1 MTWLS
6 LGYILS
12 FIGKLFHLP
21 CAQRADYIY
30 PLTPHNPSITITS
43 PKKDRVYVDGIMN
56 NLDRHI
62 LLYNEDLSVINRH
75 SRAIDS
81 FFLSLNQDILY
92 GFNFLVNFVAVI
104 ELPRH
109 IDLDNPEFAKA
120 YELLQNTD
128 ANIFLT
134 GKAGTG
140 KSTFLRYICKSL
152 NKKHVVLAP
161 TGVAAV
167 NVGGTTIHSF
177 FQMPLRPVPPNDP
190 DYSVNALKKT
200 GKLSRQKRK
209 LISELDL
216 IIIDEVS
223 MVRPDMIDFI
233 DRTLRAVRG
242 KRGVPFGGVQLL
254 LVGDIFQLEPVVTP
268 DTKAIL
274 ANYYPDFFFFNALAY
289 QSANLVAIE
298 LKKIYRQTD
307 SRFINML
314 DRIRVNQVT
323 SEDFSTLNSRVG
335 SDSGKKDNDLG
346 ITLATR
352 RDVVAMINKEKM
364 DELPSEEVVFE
375 GKIED
380 DFPEKILPTDLNLVL
395 KKDAQVMMIRNDK
408 ERKWVNGTLGRV
420 LDLSTKGIKVLLES
434 GSTVNVE
441 KETWENINYEYDEAE
456 KKVKERVLGTFTQ
469 YPLKAAWALTIHK
482 SQGLTFNNVTID
494 MTGGAFSAG
503 QTYVALSRCRTLEG
517 LTFVNPLRKYDVIVS
532 EGASQFSKRYNDEA
546 AMDKVLT
553 DAKAKVLTRESLR
566 KFNAGEFEGAVED
579 AWQLNLLTGAF
590 GRKSVRRFVSRLFS
604 ELSRLRKL
612 VTAKDNTIKRLSNEF
627 VKIGDMC
634 LDHHDDLENALKYF
648 RKALDLD
655 GNNDEAAY
663 KTAVCYS
670 EKGNLKKSK
679 KILDKL
685 IDDGSKMMFEALML
699 KGFINERGNDLA
711 NALLNYLNA
720 AKLHQKDDTP
730 IRKIVEI
737 YEKFGMDD
745 MADTYRQYL
754 DENFYDMDS
763 KSKQI

>member
-1 MTWLS
+1 M
-6 LGYILS
+6 
-12 FIGKLFHLP
+12 
-21 CAQRADYIY
+21 
-30 PLTPHNPSITITS
+30 PS
-43 PKKDRVYVDGIMN
+43 VN
-56 NLDRHI
+56 QN
-62 LLYNEDLSVINRH
+62 LLYVFN
-75 SRAIDS
+75 
-81 FFLSLNQDILY
+81 ILIT
-92 GFNFLVNFVAVI
+92 FVPVI

-120 YELLQNTD
+120 YELLQYTD

-140 KSTFLRYICKSL
+140 KSTFLRYICKNL

-167 NVGGTTIHSF
+167 NVGGSTIHSF
-177 FQMPLRPVPPNDP
+177 FQMPLRPVPPNDL
-190 DYSVNALKKT
+190 DYSINALKKT

-289 QSANLVAIE
+289 KSANLVAIE

-307 SRFINML
+307 SHFINML
-314 DRIRVNQVT
+314 DRIRMNQVT
-323 SEDFSTLNSRVG
+323 NDDMTTLNSRVG
-335 SDSGKKDNDLG
+335 NYANGNDLG

-408 ERKWVNGTLGRV
+408 ERKWVNGTLGRIV
-420 LDLSTKGIKVLLES
+420 DLSSKGIRVELEN
-434 GSTVNVE
+434 GSVVNVE
-441 KETWENINYEYDEAE
+441 KEIWENISYEYDETE
-456 KKVKERVLGTFTQ
+456 KKVKEKVLGTFSQ

-517 LTFVNPLRKYDVIVS
+517 LNFVNPLRKYDVIVS
-532 EGASQFSKRYNDEA
+532 DGAAKFSRHFNDSSIVDRVLSEA
-546 AMDKVLT
+546 KT
-553 DAKAKVLTRESLR
+553 KALTRKALEEFR
-566 KFNAGEFEGAVED
+566 DGKFQKAVED
-579 AWQLNLLTGAF
+579 AWELHMESGAF
-590 GRKSVRRFVSRLFS
+590 GRPGVRRFISSLFG
-604 ELSRLRKL
+604 EIKRLRKEL
-612 VTAKDNTIKRLSNEF
+612 ANKERTLKKLAKEFISMGDLCLEESNDP
-627 VKIGDMC
+627 VA
-634 LDHHDDLENALKYF
+634 ALKNF
-648 RKALDLD
+648 KKALELD
-655 GNNDEAAY
+655 RDNDNASY
-663 KTAVCYS
+663 KIAVCHS
-670 EKGNLKKSK
+670 EMGELKKAK
-679 KILDKL
+679 RILDNL
-685 IDDGSKMMFEALML
+685 IKNNSKFIYEALML
-699 KGFINERGNDLA
+699 KGFVNEKENDMA
-711 NALLNYLNA
+711 NSVLNYLQA
-720 AKLHQKDDTP
+720 YKLRQDDDAP
-730 IRKIVEI
+730 IRRVVEV
-737 YEKFGMDD
+737 YDKFGMEDQ
-745 MADTYRQYL
+745 ADTYRAYL
-754 DENFYDMDS
+754 DGLGEV
-763 KSKQI
+763 

>member
-1 MTWLS
+1 M
-6 LGYILS
+6 
-12 FIGKLFHLP
+12 
-21 CAQRADYIY
+21 
-30 PLTPHNPSITITS
+30 
-43 PKKDRVYVDGIMN
+43 
-56 NLDRHI
+56 
-62 LLYNEDLSVINRH
+62 
-75 SRAIDS
+75 
-81 FFLSLNQDILY
+81 
-92 GFNFLVNFVAVI
+92 I

-120 YELLQNTD
+120 FELLQNTD
-128 ANIFLT
+128 ANVFLT

-140 KSTFLRYICKSL
+140 KSTFLRYICKNL

-167 NVGGTTIHSF
+167 NVGGATIHSF
-177 FQMPLRPVPPNDP
+177 FQMPLRPVPPNDL
-190 DYSVNALKKT
+190 DYSINAIKKS
-200 GKLSRQKRK
+200 GRLSKQKRK

-268 DTKAIL
+268 DMKAIL
-274 ANYYPDFFFFNALAY
+274 ANYYPDFFFFNAQAY
-289 QSANLVAIE
+289 KSANLVSIE

-307 SRFINML
+307 SKFINLL
-314 DRIRVNQVT
+314 DRIRVNEMTVDDLT
-323 SEDFSTLNSRVG
+323 SLNARVG
-335 SDSGKKDNDLG
+335 TDSAKGENALG

-352 RDVVAMINKEKM
+352 RDVAAIINKEKM
-364 DELPSEEVVFE
+364 DQLPSEEIVFE
-375 GKIED
+375 GEIND

-408 ERKWVNGTLGRV
+408 DRRWVNGTLAKV
-420 LDLSTKGIKVLLES
+420 VDISPKGIKVQLEN
-434 GSTVNVE
+434 GSTVNVD
-441 KETWENINYEYDEAE
+441 KETWENIGYEYDEAE
-456 KKVKERVLGTFTQ
+456 KKVKENVLGTFTQ

-494 MTGGAFSAG
+494 MSGGAFSAG

-517 LTFVNPLRKYDVIVS
+517 ICFVNPIRKYDVIVS
-532 EGASQFSKRYNDEA
+532 EGAARFSKNYNDA
-546 AMDKVLT
+546 AAVEKVLT
-553 DAKAKVLTRESLR
+553 DARAKVLTTESLR
-566 KFNAGEFEGAVED
+566 KFHAGEFEGAVED

-590 GRKSVRRFVSRLFS
+590 GRKSVRRFISRLFN
-604 ELSRLRKL
+604 ELKRLRKL
-612 VTAKDNTIKRLSNEF
+612 VAAKDSTIKRLSNEF

-634 LDHHDDLENALKYF
+634 LDRHGNLENAIKYF
-648 RKALDLD
+648 NKALELD
-655 GNNDEAAY
+655 ANNDVAAY

-679 KILDKL
+679 KILDRL
-685 IDDGSKMMFEALML
+685 IDDGSKMSFEALML

-720 AKLHQKDDTP
+720 AKLRQKDNTP

-737 YEKFGMDD
+737 YEKFGRYD
-745 MADTYRQYL
+745 MADSYRQYL
-754 DENFYDMDS
+754 DENF
-763 KSKQI
+763 